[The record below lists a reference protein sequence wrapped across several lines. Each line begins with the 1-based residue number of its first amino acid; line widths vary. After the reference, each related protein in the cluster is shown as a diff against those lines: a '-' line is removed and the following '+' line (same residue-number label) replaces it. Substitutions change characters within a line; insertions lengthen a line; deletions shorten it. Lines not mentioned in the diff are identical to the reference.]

1 MNSRKKTI
9 LFIVCCVFSLFLV
22 EREKNEKIVI
32 DFESS
37 YVNWLLDTKKERK
50 EPSSITLLTLDDS
63 EESVIQDWPPSP
75 LDYAVILNN
84 LKQYDTELI
93 AIEPSLEFLGQE
105 EGLIETLRTACL
117 AFNQESLLLSAIC
130 QMDRSIDPTIEK
142 GENFFDIID
151 SVNGDTT
158 KIPEFTRIN
167 SLPNQRFAAM
177 GLPIAF
183 TRIDLAD
190 NNNDEGIYKFPLI
203 ARIGDKIVPSFVL
216 KAIML
221 DFNVKADQVIINI
234 GDNIKL
240 GNRKTIPID
249 NRGRVQIYPALQE
262 DLSIE
267 KINLLTVPPDELD
280 GKYKLLL
287 RNRIIII
294 GNNQNSENIR
304 NIPFRNNSRISNA
317 EHMALAISTI
327 QSGLFISE
335 FSKNKE
341 ILIWSILILI
351 GAMILKS
358 HSLKAFSRIGLL
370 IIIYLSFSM
379 LLFQSN
385 GQWASPIAPLALFI
399 VMTMFSLI
407 LSEKKSTLT
416 KDVCGIR
423 NKY

>member
-9 LFIVCCVFSLFLV
+9 LFIVSCVFSLFLV

-50 EPSSITLLTLDDS
+50 EPSSVTLLTLDDS

-84 LKQYDTELI
+84 LKQYDPKLI

-117 AFNQESLLLSAIC
+117 AFNQQSLLLSAVC

-158 KIPEFTRIN
+158 NIPEFTRIN

-221 DFNVKADQVIINI
+221 DFNIKADQVIINI

-249 NRGRVQIYPALQE
+249 NRGHVQIYPALQE

-267 KINLLTVPPDELD
+267 KINLLTVPPGELD

-287 RNRIIII
+287 GNRIIII
-294 GNNQNSENIR
+294 GNNQNSESIK

-335 FSKNKE
+335 VSKNKE

-351 GAMILKS
+351 GALILKS

-399 VMTMFSLI
+399 VMTIFSLV
-407 LSEKKSTLT
+407 LSEKKTS
-416 KDVCGIR
+416 
-423 NKY
+423 

>member
-9 LFIVCCVFSLFLV
+9 LFIVSCVFSLFLV

-50 EPSSITLLTLDDS
+50 EPSSVTLLTLDDS

-84 LKQYDTELI
+84 LKQYDPKLI

-117 AFNQESLLLSAIC
+117 AFNQESLLLSAVC

-158 KIPEFTRIN
+158 DIPEFTRIN

-203 ARIGDKIVPSFVL
+203 AR
-216 KAIML
+216 MT
-221 DFNVKADQVIINI
+221 QR
-234 GDNIKL
+234 L
-240 GNRKTIPID
+240 GTDHP
-249 NRGRVQIYPALQE
+249 
-262 DLSIE
+262 
-267 KINLLTVPPDELD
+267 
-280 GKYKLLL
+280 
-287 RNRIIII
+287 
-294 GNNQNSENIR
+294 
-304 NIPFRNNSRISNA
+304 
-317 EHMALAISTI
+317 
-327 QSGLFISE
+327 
-335 FSKNKE
+335 
-341 ILIWSILILI
+341 
-351 GAMILKS
+351 
-358 HSLKAFSRIGLL
+358 
-370 IIIYLSFSM
+370 
-379 LLFQSN
+379 
-385 GQWASPIAPLALFI
+385 
-399 VMTMFSLI
+399 
-407 LSEKKSTLT
+407 
-416 KDVCGIR
+416 
-423 NKY
+423 

>member
-1 MNSRKKTI
+1 MKSRKKTI
-9 LFIVCCVFSLFLV
+9 LFIVSCVFSLFLV

-50 EPSSITLLTLDDS
+50 EPSSVTLLTLDDS

-84 LKQYDTELI
+84 LKQYDPKLI

-117 AFNQESLLLSAIC
+117 AFNQQSLLLSAVC

-158 KIPEFTRIN
+158 NIPEFTRIN

-221 DFNVKADQVIINI
+221 DFNIKADQVIINI

-249 NRGRVQIYPALQE
+249 NRGHVQIYPALQE

-267 KINLLTVPPDELD
+267 KINLLTVPPGELD

-287 RNRIIII
+287 GNRIIII
-294 GNNQNSENIR
+294 GNNQNSESIK

-335 FSKNKE
+335 VSKNKE

-351 GAMILKS
+351 GALILKS

-399 VMTMFSLI
+399 VMTIFSLL
-407 LSEKKSTLT
+407 LSEKKAS
-416 KDVCGIR
+416 
-423 NKY
+423 

>member
-9 LFIVCCVFSLFLV
+9 LFIVSCVFSLFLV

-32 DFESS
+32 NFESS

-50 EPSSITLLTLDDS
+50 EPSSVTLLTLDDS
-63 EESVIQDWPPSP
+63 DESVIQDWPPSP

-84 LKQYDTELI
+84 LKQYDPKLI

-117 AFNQESLLLSAIC
+117 AFNQQSLLLSAVC

-158 KIPEFTRIN
+158 NIPEFTRIN

-221 DFNVKADQVIINI
+221 DFNIKTDQVIINI

-240 GNRKTIPID
+240 GNRKIIPID
-249 NRGRVQIYPALQE
+249 NRGHVQIYPALQE

-267 KINLLTVPPDELD
+267 KINLLTVPPGELD
-280 GKYKLLL
+280 GKYKSLLG
-287 RNRIIII
+287 NRIILI
-294 GNNQNSENIR
+294 GNNQNSESIK

-327 QSGLFISE
+327 QSGLFISKV
-335 FSKNKE
+335 SKNKE

-358 HSLKAFSRIGLL
+358 HSLKAFSRVGLL

-399 VMTMFSLI
+399 VMTMFSLV
-407 LSEKKSTLT
+407 LSEKKAS
-416 KDVCGIR
+416 
-423 NKY
+423 

>member
-9 LFIVCCVFSLFLV
+9 LFIVSCVFSLFLV

-50 EPSSITLLTLDDS
+50 EPSSVTLLTLDDS

-84 LKQYDTELI
+84 LKQYDPKLI

-117 AFNQESLLLSAIC
+117 AFNQESLLLSAVC

-158 KIPEFTRIN
+158 NIPEFTRIN

-221 DFNVKADQVIINI
+221 DFNIKTDQVIINI

-240 GNRKTIPID
+240 GNRKIIPID
-249 NRGRVQIYPALQE
+249 NGGHVQIYPALQE

-267 KINLLTVPPDELD
+267 KINLLTVPPGELD
-280 GKYKLLL
+280 GKYKSLLG
-287 RNRIIII
+287 NRIILI
-294 GNNQNSENIR
+294 GNNQNSESIK

-335 FSKNKE
+335 VSKNKE

-351 GAMILKS
+351 GTMILKC

-399 VMTMFSLI
+399 VMTIFSLV
-407 LSEKKSTLT
+407 LSEKKAS
-416 KDVCGIR
+416 
-423 NKY
+423 

>member
-9 LFIVCCVFSLFLV
+9 LFIVSCVFSLFLV

-50 EPSSITLLTLDDS
+50 EPSSVTLLTLDDS

-84 LKQYDTELI
+84 LKQYEPELI
-93 AIEPSLEFLGQE
+93 AIEPSLEFLGQT

-117 AFNQESLLLSAIC
+117 AFNQESLLLSAVC

-158 KIPEFTRIN
+158 NIPEFTRIN

-221 DFNVKADQVIINI
+221 DFNIKADRVIINI

-240 GNRKTIPID
+240 GNRKIIPID
-249 NRGRVQIYPALQE
+249 NGGHVQIYPALQE

-287 RNRIIII
+287 GNRIILI
-294 GNNQNSENIR
+294 GNNQNSESIK

-335 FSKNKE
+335 VSKNKE

-399 VMTMFSLI
+399 VMTIFSLV
-407 LSEKKSTLT
+407 LSEKKKHLNSGCLWY
-416 KDVCGIR
+416 K
-423 NKY
+423 K

>member
-9 LFIVCCVFSLFLV
+9 LFIISCVFSLFLV

-50 EPSSITLLTLDDS
+50 EPSSVTLLTLDDS

-84 LKQYDTELI
+84 LKQYDPKLI

-117 AFNQESLLLSAIC
+117 AFNQQSLLLSAVC

-158 KIPEFTRIN
+158 NIPEFTRIN

-221 DFNVKADQVIINI
+221 DFNIKADQVIINI

-249 NRGRVQIYPALQE
+249 NRGHVQIYPALQE
-262 DLSIE
+262 NLSIE
-267 KINLLTVPPDELD
+267 KINLLTMPPDELD

-287 RNRIIII
+287 GNRIIII
-294 GNNQNSENIR
+294 GNNQNSESIR

-399 VMTMFSLI
+399 VMTIFSLV
-407 LSEKKSTLT
+407 LGEKKAS
-416 KDVCGIR
+416 
-423 NKY
+423 

>member
-9 LFIVCCVFSLFLV
+9 LFIVSCVFSLFLV

-37 YVNWLLDTKKERK
+37 YVDWLLDTKKERK

-84 LKQYDTELI
+84 LKQYDPELI

-151 SVNGDTT
+151 SVNGETT
-158 KIPEFTRIN
+158 NIPEFTRIN

-221 DFNVKADQVIINI
+221 DFNIKADQVIINI

-249 NRGRVQIYPALQE
+249 NRGHVQIYPALQE

-287 RNRIIII
+287 GNRIILI
-294 GNNQNSENIR
+294 GNNQNSESIR
-304 NIPFRNNSRISNA
+304 NIPFRNNSQISNA

-341 ILIWSILILI
+341 RLIWSILILI

-399 VMTMFSLI
+399 VMTMFSLV
-407 LSEKKSTLT
+407 LSEKKAS
-416 KDVCGIR
+416 
-423 NKY
+423 

>member
-9 LFIVCCVFSLFLV
+9 LFIVSCVFSLFLV

-50 EPSSITLLTLDDS
+50 EPSSVTLLTLDDS

-84 LKQYDTELI
+84 LKQYDPKLI

-117 AFNQESLLLSAIC
+117 AFNQQSLLLSAVC

-151 SVNGDTT
+151 SINGDTT
-158 KIPEFTRIN
+158 NIPEFTRIN

-221 DFNVKADQVIINI
+221 DFNIKADQVIINI

-249 NRGRVQIYPALQE
+249 NRGHVQIYPALQE

-267 KINLLTVPPDELD
+267 KINLLTVPPGELD

-287 RNRIIII
+287 GNRIILI
-294 GNNQNSENIR
+294 GNNQNSESIK

-335 FSKNKE
+335 VSKNKE

-399 VMTMFSLI
+399 VMTIFSLV
-407 LSEKKSTLT
+407 LSEKKAS
-416 KDVCGIR
+416 
-423 NKY
+423 

>member
-9 LFIVCCVFSLFLV
+9 LFIVSCVFSLFLV

-50 EPSSITLLTLDDS
+50 EPSSVTLLTLDDS

-84 LKQYDTELI
+84 LKQYDPKLI

-117 AFNQESLLLSAIC
+117 AFNQESLLLSAVC

-158 KIPEFTRIN
+158 NIPEFTRIN

-221 DFNVKADQVIINI
+221 DFNIKADQVIINI

-249 NRGRVQIYPALQE
+249 NRGHVQIYPALQE

-267 KINLLTVPPDELD
+267 KINLLTVPPGELD

-287 RNRIIII
+287 GNRIIII
-294 GNNQNSENIR
+294 GNNQNSESIK

-335 FSKNKE
+335 VSKNKE

-351 GAMILKS
+351 GTMILKC

-399 VMTMFSLI
+399 VMTIFSLV
-407 LSEKKSTLT
+407 LSEKKAS
-416 KDVCGIR
+416 
-423 NKY
+423 

>member
-9 LFIVCCVFSLFLV
+9 LFIVSCVFSLFLV

-32 DFESS
+32 DFKSS

-50 EPSSITLLTLDDS
+50 EPSSVTLLTLDDS

-84 LKQYDTELI
+84 LKQYDPKLI
-93 AIEPSLEFLGQE
+93 AIEPSLEFLGQS

-117 AFNQESLLLSAIC
+117 AFNQQGLLLSAVC

-158 KIPEFTRIN
+158 NIPEFTRIN

-221 DFNVKADQVIINI
+221 DFNIKADQVIINI

-249 NRGRVQIYPALQE
+249 NKGHVQIYPALQE

-287 RNRIIII
+287 GNRIILI
-294 GNNQNSENIR
+294 GNNQNSESIK

-317 EHMALAISTI
+317 EHIALAISTI

-335 FSKNKE
+335 VSRNKE
-341 ILIWSILILI
+341 ILIWSVLILI

-385 GQWASPIAPLALFI
+385 GQWVSPIAPLALFI
-399 VMTMFSLI
+399 VMTIFSLV
-407 LSEKKSTLT
+407 LSEKKAS
-416 KDVCGIR
+416 
-423 NKY
+423 

>member
-9 LFIVCCVFSLFLV
+9 LFIISCVFSLFLV

-50 EPSSITLLTLDDS
+50 ELSSITLLTLDDS

-84 LKQYDTELI
+84 LKQYDPELI

-117 AFNQESLLLSAIC
+117 AFNQESLLLSALC

-158 KIPEFTRIN
+158 NIPEFTRIN

-221 DFNVKADQVIINI
+221 DFNIKADQVIINI

-249 NRGRVQIYPALQE
+249 NRGHVQIYPALQE

-287 RNRIIII
+287 GNRIIII
-294 GNNQNSENIR
+294 GNNQNSESIR

-399 VMTMFSLI
+399 VMTMFSLV
-407 LSEKKSTLT
+407 LSEKKAS
-416 KDVCGIR
+416 
-423 NKY
+423 

>member
-9 LFIVCCVFSLFLV
+9 LFIVSCVFSLFLV

-50 EPSSITLLTLDDS
+50 EPSSVTLLTLDDS

-84 LKQYDTELI
+84 LKQYEPELI
-93 AIEPSLEFLGQE
+93 AIEPSLEFLGQT

-117 AFNQESLLLSAIC
+117 AFNQESLLLSAVC

-142 GENFFDIID
+142 GENFFDISD

-158 KIPEFTRIN
+158 NIPEFTRIN

-177 GLPIAF
+177 GFPIAF

-221 DFNVKADQVIINI
+221 DFNIKADRVIINI

-240 GNRKTIPID
+240 GNRKIIPID
-249 NRGRVQIYPALQE
+249 NGGHVQIYPALQE

-287 RNRIIII
+287 GNRIILI
-294 GNNQNSENIR
+294 GNNQNSESIK

-335 FSKNKE
+335 VSKNKE

-399 VMTMFSLI
+399 VMTIFSLV
-407 LSEKKSTLT
+407 LSEKKAS
-416 KDVCGIR
+416 
-423 NKY
+423 

>member
-9 LFIVCCVFSLFLV
+9 FFIISCVFSLFLV

-32 DFESS
+32 DFEST

-50 EPSSITLLTLDDS
+50 EPSSVTLLTLDDS

-84 LKQYDTELI
+84 LKQYDPKLI

-151 SVNGDTT
+151 SVNGETT
-158 KIPEFTRIN
+158 NIPEFTRIN

-221 DFNVKADQVIINI
+221 DFNIKADQVIINI

-249 NRGRVQIYPALQE
+249 NRGHVQIYPALQE

-287 RNRIIII
+287 GNRIILI
-294 GNNQNSENIR
+294 GNNQNSESIK

-335 FSKNKE
+335 VSKNKE

-351 GAMILKS
+351 GAMTLKS
-358 HSLKAFSRIGLL
+358 HSLKAFSRVGLL

-399 VMTMFSLI
+399 VMTIFSLV
-407 LSEKKSTLT
+407 LGEKKAS
-416 KDVCGIR
+416 
-423 NKY
+423 

>member
-9 LFIVCCVFSLFLV
+9 LFIVSCVFSLFLV

-50 EPSSITLLTLDDS
+50 ELSSITLLTLDDS

-84 LKQYDTELI
+84 LKQYDPELI

-117 AFNQESLLLSAIC
+117 AFNQQSLLLSAVC

-151 SVNGDTT
+151 SVNGETT
-158 KIPEFTRIN
+158 NIPEFTRIN

-221 DFNVKADQVIINI
+221 DFNIKADQVIINI

-249 NRGRVQIYPALQE
+249 NRGHVQIYPALQE

-287 RNRIIII
+287 GNRIIII
-294 GNNQNSENIR
+294 GNNQKSESIR
-304 NIPFRNNSRISNA
+304 NIPFRNNSQISNA

-341 ILIWSILILI
+341 RLIWSILILI

-399 VMTMFSLI
+399 VMTMFSLV
-407 LSEKKSTLT
+407 LSEKKAS
-416 KDVCGIR
+416 
-423 NKY
+423 

>member
-9 LFIVCCVFSLFLV
+9 LFIVSCVFSLFLV

-50 EPSSITLLTLDDS
+50 EPSSVTLLTLDDS

-84 LKQYDTELI
+84 LKQYDPKLI

-117 AFNQESLLLSAIC
+117 AFNQQSLLLSAVC

-158 KIPEFTRIN
+158 NIPEFTRIN

-221 DFNVKADQVIINI
+221 DFNIKADQVIINI

-249 NRGRVQIYPALQE
+249 NRGHVQIYPALQE

-267 KINLLTVPPDELD
+267 KINLLTVPYDELD

-287 RNRIIII
+287 GNRIILI
-294 GNNQNSENIR
+294 GNNQNSESIK

-335 FSKNKE
+335 VSKNKE

-358 HSLKAFSRIGLL
+358 HSLKAFSRVGLL

-399 VMTMFSLI
+399 VMTIFSLV
-407 LSEKKSTLT
+407 LSEKKAS
-416 KDVCGIR
+416 
-423 NKY
+423 

>member
-9 LFIVCCVFSLFLV
+9 LFIVSCIFSLFLV

-50 EPSSITLLTLDDS
+50 EPSSVTLLTLDDS

-84 LKQYDTELI
+84 LKQYDPELI
-93 AIEPSLEFLGQE
+93 AIEPSLEFLGQA

-117 AFNQESLLLSAIC
+117 AFNQESLLLSAVC
-130 QMDRSIDPTIEK
+130 QMDKSIDPTIEK

-158 KIPEFTRIN
+158 NIPEFTRIN
-167 SLPNQRFAAM
+167 SLPNQRFVAM

-183 TRIDLAD
+183 IRIDLAD

-221 DFNVKADQVIINI
+221 DFNIKADQVIINI

-240 GNRKTIPID
+240 GNRKIIPID
-249 NRGRVQIYPALQE
+249 NGGHVQIYPALQE

-267 KINLLTVPPDELD
+267 KINLLTVPSDELD

-287 RNRIIII
+287 GNRIILI
-294 GNNQNSENIR
+294 GNNQNSESIK

-335 FSKNKE
+335 VSKNKE
-341 ILIWSILILI
+341 MLIWSILILI

-358 HSLKAFSRIGLL
+358 HSLKAFSRVGLL

-399 VMTMFSLI
+399 VMTIFSLV
-407 LSEKKSTLT
+407 LSEKKAS
-416 KDVCGIR
+416 
-423 NKY
+423 

>member
-287 RNRIIII
+287 GNRIIII

-407 LSEKKSTLT
+407 LSEKKKHL
-416 KDVCGIR
+416 
-423 NKY
+423 N

>member
-9 LFIVCCVFSLFLV
+9 LFIVSCVFSLFLV

-50 EPSSITLLTLDDS
+50 EPSSVTLLTLDDS

-84 LKQYDTELI
+84 LKQYDPKLI

-117 AFNQESLLLSAIC
+117 AFNQQSLLLSAVC

-158 KIPEFTRIN
+158 NIPEFTRIN

-221 DFNVKADQVIINI
+221 DFNIKADQVIINI

-249 NRGRVQIYPALQE
+249 NRGHVQIYPALQE

-267 KINLLTVPPDELD
+267 KINLLTVPPGELD

-287 RNRIIII
+287 GNRIIII
-294 GNNQNSENIR
+294 GNNQNSESIK

-335 FSKNKE
+335 VSKNKE

-351 GAMILKS
+351 GVMILKC

-399 VMTMFSLI
+399 VMTMFSLV
-407 LSEKKSTLT
+407 LSEKKAS
-416 KDVCGIR
+416 
-423 NKY
+423 

>member
-9 LFIVCCVFSLFLV
+9 LFIVSCVFSLFLV

-50 EPSSITLLTLDDS
+50 EPSSVTLLTLDDS

-84 LKQYDTELI
+84 LKQYDPKLI

-117 AFNQESLLLSAIC
+117 AFNQQSLLLSAVC

-158 KIPEFTRIN
+158 NIPEFTRIN

-221 DFNVKADQVIINI
+221 DFNIKADQVIINI

-249 NRGRVQIYPALQE
+249 NRGHVQIYPALQE

-267 KINLLTVPPDELD
+267 KINLLTVPPGELD

-287 RNRIIII
+287 GNRIIII
-294 GNNQNSENIR
+294 GNNQNSESIK

-335 FSKNKE
+335 VSKNKE

-351 GAMILKS
+351 GALILKS

-399 VMTMFSLI
+399 VMTMFSLV
-407 LSEKKSTLT
+407 LSEKKAS
-416 KDVCGIR
+416 
-423 NKY
+423 

>member
-9 LFIVCCVFSLFLV
+9 LFIVSCVFSLFLV

-32 DFESS
+32 DFKSG
-37 YVNWLLDTKKERK
+37 YVNWLLDTKKETK
-50 EPSSITLLTLDDS
+50 EPSSVTLLTLDDS

-84 LKQYDTELI
+84 LKQYDPKLI

-117 AFNQESLLLSAIC
+117 AFNQQSLLLSAVC

-142 GENFFDIID
+142 GENFFDIIH

-158 KIPEFTRIN
+158 NIPEFTRIN

-221 DFNVKADQVIINI
+221 DFNIKADQVIINI

-249 NRGRVQIYPALQE
+249 NRGHVQIYPALQE

-267 KINLLTVPPDELD
+267 KINLLTVPSDELD

-287 RNRIIII
+287 GNRIILI
-294 GNNQNSENIR
+294 GNNQNSESIK

-335 FSKNKE
+335 VSKNKE

-399 VMTMFSLI
+399 VMTIFSLV
-407 LSEKKSTLT
+407 LSEKKAS
-416 KDVCGIR
+416 
-423 NKY
+423 

>member
-1 MNSRKKTI
+1 MKSRKKTI
-9 LFIVCCVFSLFLV
+9 LFIVSCVFSLFLV

-50 EPSSITLLTLDDS
+50 EPSSVTLLTLDDS

-84 LKQYDTELI
+84 LKQYDPKLI

-117 AFNQESLLLSAIC
+117 AFNQQSLLLSAVC

-158 KIPEFTRIN
+158 NIPEFTRIN

-221 DFNVKADQVIINI
+221 DFNIKADQVIINI

-249 NRGRVQIYPALQE
+249 NRGHVQIYPALQE

-267 KINLLTVPPDELD
+267 KINLLTVPPGELD

-287 RNRIIII
+287 GNRIIII
-294 GNNQNSENIR
+294 GNNQNSESIK

-335 FSKNKE
+335 VSKNKE

-399 VMTMFSLI
+399 VMTIFSLL
-407 LSEKKSTLT
+407 LSEKKAS
-416 KDVCGIR
+416 
-423 NKY
+423 

>member
-9 LFIVCCVFSLFLV
+9 LFIVSCVFSLFLV

-50 EPSSITLLTLDDS
+50 EPSSVTLLTLDDS

-84 LKQYDTELI
+84 LKQYDPKLI

-117 AFNQESLLLSAIC
+117 AFNQESLLLSAVC

-158 KIPEFTRIN
+158 NIPEFTRIN

-221 DFNVKADQVIINI
+221 DFNIKADQVIINI

-249 NRGRVQIYPALQE
+249 NRGHVQIYPALQE

-287 RNRIIII
+287 GNRIILI
-294 GNNQNSENIR
+294 GNNQNSESIK

-335 FSKNKE
+335 VSKNKE

-399 VMTMFSLI
+399 VMTIFSLV
-407 LSEKKSTLT
+407 LSEKKAS
-416 KDVCGIR
+416 
-423 NKY
+423 

>member
-9 LFIVCCVFSLFLV
+9 LFIVSCVFSLFLV

-50 EPSSITLLTLDDS
+50 EPSSVTLLTLDDS

-84 LKQYDTELI
+84 LKQYDPKLI

-117 AFNQESLLLSAIC
+117 AFNQQSLLLSAVY

-151 SVNGDTT
+151 SVNGETT
-158 KIPEFTRIN
+158 NIPEFTRIN

-221 DFNVKADQVIINI
+221 DFNIKADQVIINI

-249 NRGRVQIYPALQE
+249 NRGHVQIYPALQE

-287 RNRIIII
+287 GNRIILI
-294 GNNQNSENIR
+294 GNNQNSESIR

-335 FSKNKE
+335 VSRNKE

-351 GAMILKS
+351 GAMTLKS

-399 VMTMFSLI
+399 VMTMFSLV
-407 LSEKKSTLT
+407 LSEKKAS
-416 KDVCGIR
+416 
-423 NKY
+423 

>member
-9 LFIVCCVFSLFLV
+9 LFIVSCVFSLFLV

-50 EPSSITLLTLDDS
+50 EPSSVTLLTLDDS

-84 LKQYDTELI
+84 LKQYDPKLI

-151 SVNGDTT
+151 SVNGETT
-158 KIPEFTRIN
+158 NIPEFTRIN

-221 DFNVKADQVIINI
+221 DFNIKADQVIINI

-249 NRGRVQIYPALQE
+249 NRGHVQIYPALQE

-287 RNRIIII
+287 GNRIIII

-341 ILIWSILILI
+341 RLIWSILILI

-399 VMTMFSLI
+399 VMTMFSLV
-407 LSEKKSTLT
+407 LSEKKHL
-416 KDVCGIR
+416 
-423 NKY
+423 N

>member
-203 ARIGDKIVPSFVL
+203 AKIGDKIVPSFVL

-335 FSKNKE
+335 VSRNKA

-351 GAMILKS
+351 GAMTLKS
-358 HSLKAFSRIGLL
+358 HSLKAFSRVGLL

-385 GQWASPIAPLALFI
+385 GQWASPIAPLVLFI
-399 VMTMFSLI
+399 VMTIFSLV
-407 LSEKKSTLT
+407 LSEKKAS
-416 KDVCGIR
+416 
-423 NKY
+423 

>member
-9 LFIVCCVFSLFLV
+9 LFIVSCVFSLFLV

-50 EPSSITLLTLDDS
+50 EPSSVTLLTLDDS

-84 LKQYDTELI
+84 LKQYDPKLI

-117 AFNQESLLLSAIC
+117 AFNQQSLLLSAVC

-158 KIPEFTRIN
+158 NIPEFTRIN

-221 DFNVKADQVIINI
+221 DFNIKADQVIINI

-240 GNRKTIPID
+240 GNRKIIPID
-249 NRGRVQIYPALQE
+249 NGGHVQIYPALQD

-287 RNRIIII
+287 GNRIILI
-294 GNNQNSENIR
+294 GNNQNSESIK
-304 NIPFRNNSRISNA
+304 NIPFRNNSKISNA

-335 FSKNKE
+335 VSKNKE

-379 LLFQSN
+379 LL
-385 GQWASPIAPLALFI
+385 
-399 VMTMFSLI
+399 
-407 LSEKKSTLT
+407 
-416 KDVCGIR
+416 
-423 NKY
+423 

>member
-9 LFIVCCVFSLFLV
+9 LFIVSCVFSLFLV

-37 YVNWLLDTKKERK
+37 YVDWLLDTKKERK
-50 EPSSITLLTLDDS
+50 ELSSITLLTLDDS

-84 LKQYDTELI
+84 LKQYDPELI

-158 KIPEFTRIN
+158 NIPEFTRIN

-221 DFNVKADQVIINI
+221 DFNIKADQVIINI

-249 NRGRVQIYPALQE
+249 NRGHVQIYPALQE

-287 RNRIIII
+287 GNRIILI
-294 GNNQNSENIR
+294 GNNQNSESIR

-341 ILIWSILILI
+341 RLIWSILILI

-399 VMTMFSLI
+399 VMTIFSLV
-407 LSEKKSTLT
+407 LGEKKAS
-416 KDVCGIR
+416 
-423 NKY
+423 

>member
-9 LFIVCCVFSLFLV
+9 LFIVSCVFSLFLV

-50 EPSSITLLTLDDS
+50 EPSSVTLLTLDDS

-84 LKQYDTELI
+84 LKQYDPKLI

-117 AFNQESLLLSAIC
+117 AFNQQSLLLSAVY

-158 KIPEFTRIN
+158 NIPEFTRIN

-190 NNNDEGIYKFPLI
+190 NNNDDEGIYKFPLI

-221 DFNVKADQVIINI
+221 DFNIKADQVIINI

-249 NRGRVQIYPALQE
+249 NGGHVQIYPALQD

-287 RNRIIII
+287 GNRIILI
-294 GNNQNSENIR
+294 GNNQNSESIK

-335 FSKNKE
+335 VSKNKE

-351 GAMILKS
+351 GVMILKS

-399 VMTMFSLI
+399 VMTIFSLV
-407 LSEKKSTLT
+407 LSEKKAS
-416 KDVCGIR
+416 
-423 NKY
+423 

>member
-1 MNSRKKTI
+1 MNSQKKTI
-9 LFIVCCVFSLFLV
+9 LFIVSCVFSLFLV

-50 EPSSITLLTLDDS
+50 EPSSVTLLTLDDS

-84 LKQYDTELI
+84 LKQYNPKLI

-117 AFNQESLLLSAIC
+117 TFNQQSLLLSAVC

-142 GENFFDIID
+142 GEDFFDIID
-151 SVNGDTT
+151 SVNGDITN
-158 KIPEFTRIN
+158 IPEFTRIN

-221 DFNVKADQVIINI
+221 DFNIKADQVIINI
-234 GDNIKL
+234 GNNIKL

-249 NRGRVQIYPALQE
+249 NGGYVQIYPALQE

-280 GKYKLLL
+280 DKYKLLL
-287 RNRIIII
+287 GNRIILI
-294 GNNQNSENIR
+294 GNNQNSENVK

-317 EHMALAISTI
+317 EQMALAISTI

-335 FSKNKE
+335 VSKKKE

-399 VMTMFSLI
+399 VMTIFSLV
-407 LSEKKSTLT
+407 LSEKKAS
-416 KDVCGIR
+416 
-423 NKY
+423 

>member
-9 LFIVCCVFSLFLV
+9 LFIVSCVFSLFLV

-84 LKQYDTELI
+84 LKQYDPKLI

-117 AFNQESLLLSAIC
+117 AFNQQSLLLSAVC

-158 KIPEFTRIN
+158 NIPEFTRIN

-249 NRGRVQIYPALQE
+249 NRGHVQIYPALQE

-287 RNRIIII
+287 GNRIIII

-304 NIPFRNNSRISNA
+304 NIPFRNNSQISNA

-341 ILIWSILILI
+341 RLIWSILILI

-385 GQWASPIAPLALFI
+385 GQWASPIAPLVLFI
-399 VMTMFSLI
+399 VMTIFSLV
-407 LSEKKSTLT
+407 LSEKKAS
-416 KDVCGIR
+416 
-423 NKY
+423 

>member
-9 LFIVCCVFSLFLV
+9 LFIVSCVFSLFLV

-50 EPSSITLLTLDDS
+50 EPSSVTLLTLDDS

-84 LKQYDTELI
+84 LKQYNPKLI

-117 AFNQESLLLSAIC
+117 TFNQQSLLLSAVC

-142 GENFFDIID
+142 GEDFFDIID
-151 SVNGDTT
+151 SVNGDITN
-158 KIPEFTRIN
+158 IPEFTRIN

-221 DFNVKADQVIINI
+221 DFNIKADQVIINI

-249 NRGRVQIYPALQE
+249 NRGHVQIYPASQE

-280 GKYKLLL
+280 DKYKLLL
-287 RNRIIII
+287 GNRIILI
-294 GNNQNSENIR
+294 GNNQNSESIK

-335 FSKNKE
+335 VSKNKE

-358 HSLKAFSRIGLL
+358 HSLKAFSRVGLL

-399 VMTMFSLI
+399 VMTIFSLV
-407 LSEKKSTLT
+407 LSEKKAS
-416 KDVCGIR
+416 
-423 NKY
+423 

>member
-9 LFIVCCVFSLFLV
+9 LFIVSCVFSLFLV
-22 EREKNEKIVI
+22 EREKNKKIVI

-50 EPSSITLLTLDDS
+50 EPSSVTLLTLDDS

-84 LKQYDTELI
+84 LKQYDPKLI

-117 AFNQESLLLSAIC
+117 AFNQQSLLLSAVC

-158 KIPEFTRIN
+158 NIPEFTRIN

-221 DFNVKADQVIINI
+221 DFNIKADQVIINI

-249 NRGRVQIYPALQE
+249 NRGHVQIYPALQE

-267 KINLLTVPPDELD
+267 KINLLTVPPGELD

-287 RNRIIII
+287 GNRIIII
-294 GNNQNSENIR
+294 GNNQNSESIK

-335 FSKNKE
+335 VSKNKE

-351 GAMILKS
+351 GALILKS

-399 VMTMFSLI
+399 VMTIFSLV
-407 LSEKKSTLT
+407 LSEKKAS
-416 KDVCGIR
+416 
-423 NKY
+423 

>member
-9 LFIVCCVFSLFLV
+9 LFIVSCVFSLFLV

-50 EPSSITLLTLDDS
+50 EPSSVTLLTLDDS

-84 LKQYDTELI
+84 LKQYDPKLI

-117 AFNQESLLLSAIC
+117 AFNQQSLLLSAVC

-158 KIPEFTRIN
+158 NIPEFTRIN

-221 DFNVKADQVIINI
+221 DFNIKADQVIINI

-249 NRGRVQIYPALQE
+249 NRGHVQIYPALQE

-267 KINLLTVPPDELD
+267 KINLLTVPPGELD
-280 GKYKLLL
+280 GKYKSLLG
-287 RNRIIII
+287 NRIILI
-294 GNNQNSENIR
+294 GNNQNSESIK

-317 EHMALAISTI
+317 EHMALPISTI

-335 FSKNKE
+335 VSKNKE

-351 GAMILKS
+351 GAMILRS

-399 VMTMFSLI
+399 VMTIFSLV
-407 LSEKKSTLT
+407 LSEKKAS
-416 KDVCGIR
+416 
-423 NKY
+423 

>member
-399 VMTMFSLI
+399 VMTMFSLV
-407 LSEKKSTLT
+407 LSEKKHL
-416 KDVCGIR
+416 
-423 NKY
+423 N

>member
-9 LFIVCCVFSLFLV
+9 LFIVSCVFSLFLV

-50 EPSSITLLTLDDS
+50 EPSSVTLLTLDDS

-84 LKQYDTELI
+84 LKQYEPELI
-93 AIEPSLEFLGQE
+93 AIEPSLEFLGQT

-117 AFNQESLLLSAIC
+117 AFNQESLLLSAVC

-158 KIPEFTRIN
+158 NIPEFTRIN

-221 DFNVKADQVIINI
+221 DFNIKADRVIINI

-240 GNRKTIPID
+240 GNRKIIPID
-249 NRGRVQIYPALQE
+249 NGGHVQIYPALQE

-267 KINLLTVPPDELD
+267 KINLLTVPPGELD

-287 RNRIIII
+287 GNRIILI
-294 GNNQNSENIR
+294 GNNQNSESIK

-335 FSKNKE
+335 VSKNKE

-399 VMTMFSLI
+399 VMTIFSLV
-407 LSEKKSTLT
+407 LSEKKAS
-416 KDVCGIR
+416 
-423 NKY
+423 

>member
-1 MNSRKKTI
+1 VNSRKKTI
-9 LFIVCCVFSLFLV
+9 LFIVSCVFSLFLV

-50 EPSSITLLTLDDS
+50 EPSSVTLLTLDDS

-84 LKQYDTELI
+84 LKQYDPKLI

-117 AFNQESLLLSAIC
+117 AFNQQSLLLSAVC

-151 SVNGDTT
+151 SVNGETT
-158 KIPEFTRIN
+158 NIPEFTRIN

-221 DFNVKADQVIINI
+221 DFNIKADQVIINI

-249 NRGRVQIYPALQE
+249 NRGHVQIYPALQE

-287 RNRIIII
+287 GNRIILI
-294 GNNQNSENIR
+294 GNNQNSESIR

-385 GQWASPIAPLALFI
+385 GQWVSPIAPLALFI
-399 VMTMFSLI
+399 VMTIFSLV
-407 LSEKKSTLT
+407 LGEKKAS
-416 KDVCGIR
+416 
-423 NKY
+423 

>member
-9 LFIVCCVFSLFLV
+9 LFIVSCVFSLFLV

-37 YVNWLLDTKKERK
+37 YVDWLLDTKKERK

-84 LKQYDTELI
+84 LKQYDPELI

-158 KIPEFTRIN
+158 NIPEFTRIN

-221 DFNVKADQVIINI
+221 DFNIKADQVIINI

-249 NRGRVQIYPALQE
+249 NRGHVQIYPALQE

-287 RNRIIII
+287 GNRIIII
-294 GNNQNSENIR
+294 GNNQNSESIR

-341 ILIWSILILI
+341 RLIWSILILI

-385 GQWASPIAPLALFI
+385 GQWVSPIAPLALFI
-399 VMTMFSLI
+399 VMTIFSLV
-407 LSEKKSTLT
+407 LGEKKAS
-416 KDVCGIR
+416 
-423 NKY
+423 